1 MLTYMLD
8 TNICMYVMK
17 NYPLD
22 LREKLNALAEQL
34 CMSRPKPR
42 CRSWGSGNSRPRPAG
57 QHAERGAAFPQQRT
71 LEGDLAGTCNFSR
84 GASRGDGLRD
94 ALDPRQR

>member
-1 MLTYMLD
+1 LPDILPTLMVPATLPIAVTIIAEAALSFHGARA
-8 TNICMYVMK
+8 TA
-17 NYPLD
+17 
-22 LREKLNALAEQL
+22 ALAL
-34 CMSRPKPR
+34 L
-42 CRSWGSGNSRPRPAG
+42 G
-57 QHAERGAAFPQQRT
+57 QHAERGAAFPHPRT